1 MTTAASTP
9 QEEPVREAEADLLAR
24 RRAAAV
30 GDVYDC
36 GEADAE
42 HPAVCDVDGGAGRH
56 ARRAEP
62 VHGGEDVEST
72 AGSTAK
78 SSAAETAPPTTPPAR
93 PAFQSPGSDSGAAA
107 VERGVPADTSDRLR
121 RGGIQLYAAARPPAW
136 R

>member
-62 VHGGEDVEST
+62 VHGGEDGREHRRVDGEKQRRGDGAPDHA
-72 AGSTAK
+72 AGEAGL
-78 SSAAETAPPTTPPAR
+78 P
-93 PAFQSPGSDSGAAA
+93 
-107 VERGVPADTSDRLR
+107 VPRERLR
-121 RGGIQLYAAARPPAW
+121 RGRRREGRPCGHVG
-136 R
+136 